1 MNVSSWT
8 KAALASAML
17 SAFVACGGGG
27 GGDSTTV
34 ATPTPT
40 PTPTPTVTPGTTPTG
55 TSLRALAESVAT
67 TQSREFVFGTA
78 AEANYLGNSYY
89 STILPREFNALVA
102 ENAMKFASI
111 EKAQNTF
118 SWTDP
123 DQLVTF
129 AKDHGMTMRGHT
141 MVWHTDQGVPT
152 WLRNI
157 SDPADVD
164 AALKNH
170 IYNVMDHFKGSPIK
184 SWDVVNEAIN
194 DNPDISDISNTSNTA
209 IDSYLR
215 KGSGS
220 FWYSKLGSACI
231 AKAFQYAHERAV
243 LNGDNIKLF
252 YNDYGCE
259 GLGNNKFE
267 ALYDLVKKL
276 QASNVPIDGVGFQ
289 MHIDTSGWPSVND
302 VTANI
307 KKLTDLG
314 LEVHITELD
323 VRIPTNPTSTQLDA
337 QKRIYHDIIAACP
350 ANPKVTA
357 IMVWGFTDNYSWIPN
372 TFPGTGSAL
381 LFDTNY
387 NAKPAYYGVQDALGL
402 K

>member
-8 KAALASAML
+8 KAALACAML

-27 GGDSTTV
+27 GGDSTTL
-34 ATPTPT
+34 AT
-40 PTPTPTVTPGTTPTG
+40 PTPTPTVTPGTLPTG
-55 TSLRALAESVAT
+55 TSLRKLAENVAT
-67 TQSREFVFGTA
+67 TQNREFVFGSA
-78 AEANYLGNSYY
+78 AEASYLNGTYY
-89 STILPREFNALVA
+89 STILNREFNALVA

-111 EKAQNTF
+111 EPTNGGFDWAASDT
-118 SWTDP
+118 
-123 DQLVTF
+123 LVQF
-129 AKDHGMTMRGHT
+129 AKDHTMTMRGHT
-141 MVWHTDQGVPT
+141 MVWHTNQGVPS
-152 WLRNI
+152 WLNALD
-157 SDPADVD
+157 SAQVD

-184 SWDVVNEAIN
+184 CWDVVNEAIM

-243 LNGDNIKLF
+243 FNGDNIKLF

-276 QASNVPIDGVGFQ
+276 KASGVPIDGVGFQ
-289 MHIDTSGWPSVND
+289 MHIDISGWPSVTD
-302 VTANI
+302 VSANI

-323 VRIPTNPTSTQLDA
+323 VRIPTNPTTAQLNA
-337 QKRIYHDIIAACP
+337 QQQVYHDIVAACL

-387 NAKPAYYGVQDALGL
+387 NAKPAYYGVQNALDG